1 MRSKRA
7 QRLLMV
13 DGIRRNKTKRHSVAT
28 KQGIKKA
35 KAQKVVVKK
44 ATLALRKSKKQE
56 IVNQLFKAT
65 LVGLQSPSAAAGWPP
80 LTARR

>member
-1 MRSKRA
+1 
-7 QRLLMV
+7 MV
-13 DGIRRNKTKRHSVAT
+13 DGIRRNKKRRHSVAT

-35 KAQKVVVKK
+35 KAQKGVIKK

-65 LVGLQSPSAAAGWPP
+65 PVG
-80 LTARR
+80 